1 MATRKKM
8 TVTEVLS
15 LLENIDDTESDGLA
29 ESDVSWSLDS
39 SSDTD
44 SESDSEFII
53 CPNITELF
61 IHSRFH

>member
-15 LLENIDDTESDGLA
+15 LLENIDDAESDGGA

-44 SESDSEFII
+44 SEIQKKNF
-53 CPNITELF
+53 NFVL
-61 IHSRFH
+61 

>member
-15 LLENIDDTESDGLA
+15 LLENIEDAESDGGA

-39 SSDTD
+39 SIKM
-44 SESDSEFII
+44 FII